1 VFLLVYRGEQKS
13 WHLPEAAGAVDF
25 KGLVEALQE
34 RWVAL
39 SPSLPTVDEILVI
52 GIDLTRRAAVAT

>member
-25 KGLVEALQE
+25 NGLVEALQE
-34 RWVAL
+34 RWMVL
-39 SPSLPTVDEILVI
+39 SPRLSNVDDIQVI
-52 GIDLTRRAAVAT
+52 GIDLTRRAVAA